1 MLSRIQI
8 FVLEGPV
15 FTKNG
20 HCLRFLYIMCRK
32 MLFST
37 DFVCKKMYILT
48 KNMCG
53 KV

>member
-1 MLSRIQI
+1 M
-8 FVLEGPV
+8 LEGTA

-37 DFVCKKMYILT
+37 DFVCGKMYILT